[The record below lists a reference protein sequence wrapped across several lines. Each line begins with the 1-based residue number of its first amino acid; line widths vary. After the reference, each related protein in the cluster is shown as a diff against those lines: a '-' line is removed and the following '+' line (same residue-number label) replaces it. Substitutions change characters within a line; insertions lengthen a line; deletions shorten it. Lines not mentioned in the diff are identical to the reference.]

1 MISNSNSQG
10 KYNKLTQDQK
20 TLLQVKSVLF
30 HPIDDATLHNLLR
43 KINIGKSNGAYFSEN
58 DAQMVLASLTKAG
71 ITNQHHEIIDPFVMH
86 EATKEALKKN
96 QIKDRLHILQNA
108 YPEIENG
115 KSHSERTLRDFRLSL
130 YQGLSFRAISA
141 EDPSNNAVMIA
152 PLIRKIAYTLPIDI
166 SWVKRLKPGFSPFII
181 NLLLKGGLS
190 HLTDVDLLIEHAR
203 GLCKE
208 STNSN
213 TITLQLIAEYDIAQA
228 DPYPLAEFIK
238 DPKIKPIFKAS
249 VAAVI
254 EVFGKKEKDLEN
266 LINNNPDKYINALEK
281 YLASQQKLDEYELKD
296 QNKPENTTESIFFI
310 LSLFSL
316 VSILQTNLQ
325 NNPDNKGGANDEA
338 AEKLN
343 KNLKLIT
350 KILKAYKNQN
360 TYRFKETLAKLMQLI
375 QLILI
380 QNNFKPAVKTDNLAV
395 HAPNK
400 LFALDSID
408 NLLASLIDI
417 TIKSEIADTQ
427 VSSFHEQFDILEG
440 KGYLFYCGLIDQ
452 ALRTHTPKAHTQQHL
467 RPLQSKLG
475 WANPVIPKMTGSQA
489 MELEQLAPSVVDM
502 VNQIQ
507 EAKVHKKAKRR
518 VIWYFNEAEVELSAI
533 EQKESISK
541 SGQTKWSR
549 GRKLSLTDIIDHEA
563 HFPYLKE
570 DDLAICKALERKSS
584 TFKNYNTYS
593 YEWDKDKLLK
603 ALINHPRIYH
613 NRYKST
619 KLNFRAKSF
628 EIFLTKDKL
637 NDKFIPRH
645 NVDDKK
651 DNNKISF
658 EAVDSNTYDVILPAE
673 NIIKAIKH
681 TINQN
686 TEQNAL
692 SEQSLKD
699 LALEIGDN
707 TDFYLDSAISNLK
720 IDKASSTLNLL
731 LTPNEQNG
739 LDVSIRIRPLLN
751 LGPYIL
757 PGDKAE
763 FIITTDNNKLMQFQR
778 DIAQE
783 VVLAKSLLEQ
793 LSQPSYDFSFENPQ
807 DCLDFL
813 AKLEKIEQ
821 PEIKISWPQGQKRQ
835 IKGELSANNLSL
847 KLLKKGHWFEAEG
860 EVVIDEKTK
869 LSMDEL
875 INKLSQ
881 RQGDYIELA
890 PGEFVSLN
898 KHFIEKL
905 QQIDLLTQQQ
915 PDTRIIHEAH
925 AAAFD
930 NLTEDLEQIEK
941 DESWNKQINLFKEPA
956 PEIDLSELKAELRS
970 YQTDGINWLNRLSHW
985 GLGACLADDM
995 GLGKTIQAIGI
1006 LISRA
1011 KFGPQLVIAPTSVCY
1026 NWEHEILKF
1035 APSLNPKLLSEY
1047 NRQDLIKSCGN
1058 GDIIIASY
1066 GLLQHAGMLLKD
1078 KDWGTTILDEAQA
1091 IKNSKTKRAK
1101 MALQLKSDCRICL
1114 TGTPIENHLHELWS
1128 IFQFLNPGFLGNH
1141 TQFMKKFIKPIE
1153 LLEDNQSTAVLKQ
1166 LISPFVLRR
1175 HKTDVLKD
1183 LPKKTEQVI
1192 SIELSDEE
1200 MAFYENLRESAVNN
1214 INTLDAQETT
1224 KAGQRRIHILSEITR
1239 LRQACCHP
1247 EIIEPLINMP
1257 SSKLKMLESMVTE
1270 LIEND
1275 HKVLIFS
1282 QFVGYLA
1289 HVQDSLR
1296 ELKIDYHYLDGST
1309 PQSQRKDIVEAFQG
1323 GDKSVFVLS
1332 LKAGGVGL
1340 NLTQADYVIILDP
1353 WWNPAVEAQA
1363 ADRAHRIGQ
1372 ERPVTLYRLICKNT
1386 IEEKMIALH
1395 KRKRDLSDSLLEGT
1409 QKTGALSESELLALI
1424 QREE

>member
-1 MISNSNSQG
+1 VISNSASQS

-30 HPIDDATLHNLLR
+30 HPIDDSTLYNLLR
-43 KINIGKSNGAYFSEN
+43 KMNIGKSNGAYFSEH
-58 DAQMVLASLTKAG
+58 DSQMTLASLTKAG
-71 ITNQHHEIIDPFVMH
+71 ITNQHHEILDPFVLH

-96 QIKDRLHILQNA
+96 QIKDRLHILQSA

-141 EDPSNNAVMIA
+141 EDPSNNAVMIT
-152 PLIRKIAYTLPIDI
+152 PLLKKIAYTLPIDI

-181 NLLLKGGLS
+181 NLLLKSGLS
-190 HLTDVDLLIEHAR
+190 HLADVDLLVEHAR
-203 GLCKE
+203 GLCKT
-208 STNSN
+208 STNPN
-213 TITLQLIAEYDIAQA
+213 PTTLQLIAEYDISQA

-238 DPKIKPIFKAS
+238 DAKIKPIFKAS
-249 VAAVI
+249 VATIV
-254 EVFGKKEKDLEN
+254 EMFGKKEKDLEN
-266 LINNNPDKYINALEK
+266 LIDNNQDKYINALEK
-281 YLASQQKLDEYELKD
+281 YLASQQKLDSFELKD
-296 QNKPENTTESIFFI
+296 QNNPDNSTESIFFI
-310 LSLFSL
+310 LGLFSL
-316 VSILQTNLQ
+316 VSLLQTNLQ
-325 NNPDNKGGANDEA
+325 NNPDNKDEV

-343 KNLKLIT
+343 KNLKLIN
-350 KILKAYKNQN
+350 KILKAYKDQN
-360 TYRFKETLAKLMQLI
+360 TYRFKETLTKLMQLS

-400 LFALDSID
+400 LFALDNLD
-408 NLLASLIDI
+408 DLLASLIDI
-417 TIKSEIADTQ
+417 TIKSEIADAQ
-427 VSSFHEQFDILEG
+427 VASFHEQFDSLEG

-452 ALRTHTPKAHTQQHL
+452 ALRTHTPNSHIQQHL

-489 MELEQLAPSVVDM
+489 MELEQLMPSVVDM

-507 EAKVHKKAKRR
+507 AAKVYKKAKRR
-518 VIWYFNEAEVELSAI
+518 LVWYFNEAEVEISAI
-533 EQKESISK
+533 EQKETESK
-541 SGQTKWSR
+541 SGKSQWSR
-549 GRKLSLTDIIDHEA
+549 GRKVSLSDIIDHEA

-570 DDLAICKALERKSS
+570 DDLAICKALERKSAN
-584 TFKNYNTYS
+584 FKNYNTYS
-593 YEWDKDKLLK
+593 YEWDKDKLLR

-613 NRYKST
+613 NRYKAT
-619 KLNFRAKSF
+619 KLNFRAKAP
-628 EIFLTKDKL
+628 EIFLTKDKSQ
-637 NDKFIPRH
+637 DKFIPQH
-645 NVDDKK
+645 NVDDTK
-651 DNNKISF
+651 DNKKISF
-658 EAVDSNTYDVILPAE
+658 EAIDSNTYNIILPAD
-673 NIIKAIKH
+673 NILEALKQSS
-681 TINQN
+681 QN
-686 TEQNAL
+686 NAL
-692 SEQSLKD
+692 SEQNLKD
-699 LALEIGDN
+699 LALEIGGN
-707 TDFYLDSAISNLK
+707 TDFYTDSPISNLK
-720 IDKASSTLNLL
+720 IDKASNTLNLL
-731 LTPNEQNG
+731 LTPNEQKG
-739 LDVSIRIRPLLN
+739 LDASIRIRPLLN
-751 LGPYIL
+751 LGPYII
-757 PGDKAE
+757 PGDKPE
-763 FIITTDNNKLMQFQR
+763 FIIATDNNKLSQFQR
-778 DIAQE
+778 DIEKETQDAS
-783 VVLAKSLLEQ
+783 SLLQQ
-793 LSQPSYDFSFENPQ
+793 LGQSQDNNLKYDFSFDNPQ

-835 IKGELSANNLSL
+835 IKGELSAANLSL

-860 EVVIDEKTK
+860 EVVIDAKTK
-869 LSMDEL
+869 ISMNEL

-905 QQIDLLTQQQ
+905 QQIDLLTEKQQ
-915 PDTRIIHEAH
+915 DARIIHEAH

-930 NLTEDLEQIEK
+930 TLTDDLEQIEK

-956 PEIDLSELKAELRS
+956 PEIDLSKLNAELRS
-970 YQTDGINWLNRLSHW
+970 YQIDGIKWLNRLSHW

-1006 LISRA
+1006 LISRS
-1011 KFGPQLVIAPTSVCY
+1011 KLGPQLVIAPTSVCY
-1026 NWEHEILKF
+1026 NWELEILKF
-1035 APSLNPKLLSEY
+1035 APSLSPKLLSEY
-1047 NRQDLIKSCGN
+1047 NRQDLINNCGN

-1078 KDWGTTILDEAQA
+1078 KDWGTIILDEAQA

-1153 LLEDNQSTAVLKQ
+1153 LLQDNQSTAVLKQ
-1166 LISPFVLRR
+1166 LINPFVLRR
-1175 HKTDVLKD
+1175 HKTEVLKD
-1183 LPKKTEQVI
+1183 LPKKTEQII

-1200 MAFYENLRESAVNN
+1200 MAFYENLRESAVNH
-1214 INTLDAQETT
+1214 INTLDAQETV
-1224 KAGQRRIHILSEITR
+1224 KGGQRRIHILSEITR

-1323 GDKSVFVLS
+1323 GEKSVFVLS

-1353 WWNPAVEAQA
+1353 WWNPAVETQA

-1395 KRKRDLSDSLLEGT
+1395 KRKKDLSDSLLEGT
-1409 QKTGALSESELLALI
+1409 QKTGALSEGELLALI